1 MRYMFYIELSSLEL
15 YFMSKQELEVIN
27 NEGFSR
33 DSFNTNSKIE
43 VIENSNILKE
53 GMFAI
58 LKKPHKQ
65 LYYDTGIALLI
76 QELKFANNN
85 LHTVIVRHHP
95 NYSSNHFG
103 MLLDEFYDYFD
114 VISQADGEA
123 IRKTEIDGIHKL
135 IAQKEEQ
142 VQEYKTNPQ
151 TLQALAFS
159 IYSKRIESPT
169 ASQHVSTNNIANLLG
184 QSNAIE
190 QINAI
195 KSQTNMFSDIAKIQ
209 ADIIKECVEELQQ
222 LMKKLTPFMVE
233 RYATAMATTSEA
245 QNTVKEINDG
255 MATLSMY
262 TGEGVEVYEIKKGV
276 DAAPEIPLTLVQE
289 RILADVELAYFN
301 DESGFH
307 YDY

>member
-1 MRYMFYIELSSLEL
+1 
-15 YFMSKQELEVIN
+15 
-27 NEGFSR
+27 
-33 DSFNTNSKIE
+33 
-43 VIENSNILKE
+43 
-53 GMFAI
+53 MFAI

-65 LYYDTGIALLI
+65 LHYDTGIALLI

-135 IAQKEEQ
+135 IAQKKEQ

-151 TLQALAFS
+151 ALQALAFS

-169 ASQHVSTNNIANLLG
+169 APQHLSTNNIANLLG

-190 QINAI
+190 QINAF

-209 ADIIKECVEELQQ
+209 ADIIKGCVQV
-222 LMKKLTPFMVE
+222 TPHILGRVE
-233 RYATAMATTSEA
+233 
-245 QNTVKEINDG
+245 G
-255 MATLSMY
+255 
-262 TGEGVEVYEIKKGV
+262 
-276 DAAPEIPLTLVQE
+276 
-289 RILADVELAYFN
+289 
-301 DESGFH
+301 
-307 YDY
+307 